1 MSDDLIRPFLIT
13 RDTAGN
19 VRLSVRDVRYN
30 SQGYPL
36 VTAVLQETLFE
47 TVAAARSYAR
57 QNFQAVAGQYE
68 LKTT

>member
-1 MSDDLIRPFLIT
+1 MSRDLIRPFLIS

-36 VTAVLQETLFE
+36 VTAVLQDTLFE
-47 TVAAARSYAR
+47 TVAAARSFAR
-57 QNFQAVAGQYE
+57 TNFQAIAGQYE
-68 LKTT
+68 LTA